1 MEPEQDTE
9 ATSNGT
15 PQKDQDFLL
24 SVESKNREERIAARR
39 QRIQARIE
47 AERRAALGKPSEEEV
62 VNKDPSQERKSKK
75 QLEESRKRLD
85 KLISDGTQLVTNVKV
100 AGDAREIQRRQD
112 VAEERKTRIEKV
124 ETDVTTSEERFEEIA
139 NGWEPA
145 LVKSVPRELYESL
158 MDQKTLCSSM
168 IEEKEKLITELQ
180 QELKDQDD
188 RYVQD
193 LKKEAEDID
202 LLLERMEEQVKTLAK
217 AHKEELK
224 EIEHAFETERKDL
237 LEQHR
242 QEWQGAVD
250 ALRLKEVSDMT
261 SKENE
266 IEDNERALHEMRTYH
281 SEEFNT
287 IKIKLETD
295 IQVCFM
301 SMCKYL
307 IYVCIQ
313 CTYVHYCRWKAYF
326 TYLMR

>member
-1 MEPEQDTE
+1 MEPEQDAE
-9 ATSNGT
+9 ETSNGT
-15 PQKDQDFLL
+15 PQKDEDFLL
-24 SVESKNREERIAARR
+24 SVESTNREERIAARR

-75 QLEESRKRLD
+75 QIEESRKRLD

-124 ETDVTTSEERFEEIA
+124 ETDVTTSEERFEEITS
-139 NGWEPA
+139 GWEPA

-158 MDQKTLCSSM
+158 MDQKALCSSM
-168 IEEKEKLITELQ
+168 IEEKEKLLAELQ

-266 IEDNERALHEMRTYH
+266 IEENERALHEMRTYH

-295 IQVCFM
+295 IQVCLCP
-301 SMCKYL
+301 MCIYPIYL
-307 IYVCIQ
+307 YRIH
-313 CTYVHYCRWKAYF
+313 TP
-326 TYLMR
+326 L